1 MRTNELLF
9 ISGSAITGSDGN
21 VSGSVILGKWEVDPD
36 DETSIQFRIPKE
48 KFGGNNDRIAFYVSG
63 SGKIGIGTKNP
74 EDAFDVRDIAEDK
87 RDLESDTGDSDNRRE
102 NLLKLSRTANNV
114 SVKAT
119 ALKTARTI
127 GGVSFDGSANIDLP
141 GVNANQTNKSL
152 TWAGT
157 AATATSASYAST
169 GSVLSTAR
177 NIGGVSFDGSADINL
192 PGVNT
197 TGNQNTSG
205 TSEFTNLVNSSTAA
219 AKSGLQFTFDSAAGT
234 LTITDKA
241 TRTTFTLRK
250 D

>member
-1 MRTNELLF
+1 MANLKAVTF
-9 ISGSAITGSDGN
+9 FSGSSFITGSDGKI
-21 VSGSVILGKWEVDPD
+21 SSSVVVGKWEVDPD
-36 DETSIQFRIPKE
+36 DASSIQFRIPKE
-48 KFGGNNDRIAFYVSG
+48 TFGGNNDRIGFYVSG

-74 EDAFDVRDIAEDK
+74 ETAFDVRDIAEDK
-87 RDLESDTGDSDNRRE
+87 RDLETDSADNRRE
-102 NLLKLSRTANNV
+102 NLLKLSRTANEVNT
-114 SVKAT
+114 KAT

-127 GGVSFDGSANIDLP
+127 GGVSFDGSANINLP

-177 NIGGVSFDGSADINL
+177 TIGGVSFDGSSNINL

-197 TGNQNTSG
+197 TGTQDTSG
-205 TSEFTNLVNSSTAA
+205 TAQYANLVHSSTAA
-219 AKSGLQFTFDSAAGT
+219 AKEGLQFTFNRAAGT

-241 TRTTFTLRK
+241 TRTTFTLRA